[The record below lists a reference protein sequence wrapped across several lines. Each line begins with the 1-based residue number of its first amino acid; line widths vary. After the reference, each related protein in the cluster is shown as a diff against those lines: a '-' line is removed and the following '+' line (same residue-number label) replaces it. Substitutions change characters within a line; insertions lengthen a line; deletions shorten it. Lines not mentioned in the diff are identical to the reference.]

1 MIEIIDNFLPKNFE
15 DQLEKSFQNQSNI
28 NIPLYY
34 TPNITSSNMDEFLP
48 SFSSEFYPNPR
59 GVSNFLMNV
68 LYYFSFNR
76 NFYISNILRAKA
88 ICQVPPLNPGPNKIH
103 VDFFIPHLVLLY
115 YVHDSD
121 GDTILFDENDN
132 EIKRV
137 TPKKGRAI
145 FFEGS
150 IKHCSSSPTKGL
162 RSILNFNFE
171 TINL

>member
-1 MIEIIDNFLPKNFE
+1 MIEIIDNFLPKNYE
-15 DQLEKSFQNQSNI
+15 DSLEKSFKNQSNI
-28 NIPLYY
+28 NIPLFFS
-34 TPNITSSNMDEFLP
+34 PNVTDMGNDKFLP
-48 SFSSEFYPNPR
+48 SFGIAFYPDPK

-68 LYYFSFNR
+68 LYYFAFSK
-76 NFYISNILRAKA
+76 NFYIADIFRAKA
-88 ICQVPPLNPGPNKIH
+88 ICQVPPPTPGPNIIH
-103 VDFFIPHLVLLY
+103 TDFDIPHLVLLY

-145 FFEGS
+145 FFDGN
-150 IKHCSSSPTKGL
+150 IRHCSSSPTKGL